1 MTKNCNRLK
10 NEKIKNKN
18 TNEKMIKTHS
28 YEDRQSLLETGGGR
42 IQKTK
47 IIIITI
53 IIKTERE
60 TDGEG
65 GGRRWGLMVGQSG

>member
-1 MTKNCNRLK
+1 
-10 NEKIKNKN
+10 
-18 TNEKMIKTHS
+18 MIKTHS
-28 YEDRQSLLETGGGR
+28 YEERQSLLETGDGR

-60 TDGEG
+60 TDRGGGFEG
-65 GGRRWGLMVGQSG
+65 GRDGQRWGLMVGLQGKVSVFLYVCIC